1 MTQQAG
7 LTVRRFGRRPA
18 RAGFVLTAI
27 SLSVATHSS
36 RATCRRHERPQQTS
50 VSRCIGHA
58 AGTTI
63 TSRTPPAL
71 GGLTLADS
79 RCRHYS
85 WSLVAGSHTVANG
98 LDLSSWLREQCSDF
112 RFDVGGVFQRSSDES
127 WWPLTAA
134 DPADLEQRLER
145 GGHLLP
151 LPREPAALANVL
163 EVSIVNF
170 LAARAARLPDAEVQ
184 RGSERGY
191 PDLEFSGA
199 AFGGGFHAV
208 DVKAARRAANGRQT
222 QSRITL
228 YTGNTYFKWPDL
240 HWPGTLRA
248 FNEYV
253 THLDLL
259 MIYTLNPDSNA
270 RVEDLEII
278 VQQAWRIASKERS
291 STTREYI
298 GAVTSIDALRA
309 GDGAF
314 ASVMEF
320 YLYWRKFPFRV
331 SPQVQTQLQRLLS
344 NAQAELTEY
353 RRRDKQGK
361 TE

>member
-1 MTQQAG
+1 MAK
-7 LTVRRFGRRPA
+7 
-18 RAGFVLTAI
+18 
-27 SLSVATHSS
+27 
-36 RATCRRHERPQQTS
+36 
-50 VSRCIGHA
+50 
-58 AGTTI
+58 
-63 TSRTPPAL
+63 
-71 GGLTLADS
+71 
-79 RCRHYS
+79 
-85 WSLVAGSHTVANG
+85 G
-98 LDLSSWLREQCSDF
+98 LDLSNWLREQCSDF

-127 WWPLTAA
+127 WWPFAAA
-134 DPADLEQRLER
+134 DPVELEQRLER

-170 LAARAARLPDAEVQ
+170 LTSRAAKAPGAEVQ

-191 PDLEFSGA
+191 PDLEFSGP

-240 HWPGTLRA
+240 HWPGTFRP
-248 FNEYV
+248 FNDYV
-253 THLDLL
+253 SHLDLL
-259 MIYTLNPDSNA
+259 MIYTLNPESNA

-278 VQQAWRIASKERS
+278 VQQPWRIASRDRS

-298 GAVTSIDALRA
+298 GAVNSIDALRA
-309 GDGAF
+309 GEGAF
-314 ASVMEF
+314 ASPMEF
-320 YLYWRKFPFRV
+320 YLYWRRFPFRV

-344 NAQAELTEY
+344 AAKAELTEF
-353 RRRDKQGK
+353 RRRDQQGV